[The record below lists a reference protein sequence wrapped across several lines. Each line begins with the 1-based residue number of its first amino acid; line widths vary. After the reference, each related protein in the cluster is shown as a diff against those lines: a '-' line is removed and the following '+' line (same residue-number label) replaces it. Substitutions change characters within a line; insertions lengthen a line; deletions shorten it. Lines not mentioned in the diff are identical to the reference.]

1 MCGAIAVKRKEIID
15 LAFRQDA
22 SIEFVAL
29 KTHFSICLTQ
39 RIYEPPELSGF
50 YGIHCLY

>member
-1 MCGAIAVKRKEIID
+1 MEPLLSKEEIID
-15 LAFRQDA
+15 LEVGRDA

-39 RIYEPPELSGF
+39 DL
-50 YGIHCLY
+50 